1 MALTPEQEAGII
13 ALLAITNKTISQ
25 LEASPALT
33 DSMLA
38 PVENSTGT
46 FAASMSKFKDYFL
59 NQKAST
65 TIEGVVE
72 LLTNAELASGTD
84 TTRVPTA
91 SNLLSLFTASSLSAG
106 TISSIVSN
114 GASFDKF
121 HIRAK
126 KQITTIPAGGAGQ
139 TITFASAF
147 PNACLAVVV
156 TPADWSGANPAIA
169 QMFVASKTTTNF
181 IVSNTDGDT
190 NVTAF
195 EYIAIGY

>member
-114 GASFDKF
+114 GTSFDKF

-126 KQITTIPAGGAGQ
+126 RQVTTLPAGGAAQ

-156 TPADWSGANPAIA
+156 APADWSGSNPAIS
-169 QMFVASKTTTNF
+169 QLFVTGKSTTNF
-181 IVSNTDGDT
+181 SVSNTDGDS
-190 NVTAF
+190 NITAF